1 MTHTSTRDIDISP
14 PVVAPGI
21 EVLYRSMQIRS
32 ETLPETVIH
41 DLLSN
46 SRRKNALRELRTR
59 GGTVTVRELSEA
71 IAAAE
76 TGTSPAPACVR
87 ESVYAS
93 LHQTHLPRLHELG
106 VVEYDRTRKEVRTCR
121 GARDVG
127 RYMEVISG
135 YGVTWTELY
144 QVLGVVTLL
153 VVLAAQL
160 DAPLISA
167 IDPIL
172 WTSGALAVFAAVT
185 AVQLWR
191 AFRISTPLQ

>member
-1 MTHTSTRDIDISP
+1 MEPIDTFSP
-14 PVVAPGI
+14 VNALHI
-21 EVLYRSMQIRS
+21 EVFQQSMQIRS
-32 ETLPETVIH
+32 DPLPETVIH

-46 SRRKNALRELRTR
+46 SRRKNTLRELRTR
-59 GGTVTVRELSEA
+59 GGAVSVRELSEA
-71 IAAAE
+71 IAADEA
-76 TGTSPAPACVR
+76 GTNPAPACVR

-127 RYMEVISG
+127 RYMEVVSG

-167 IDPIL
+167 IDPVL

-185 AVQLWR
+185 IVQLWR
-191 AFRISTPLQ
+191 AFRISTPLR

>member
-1 MTHTSTRDIDISP
+1 
-14 PVVAPGI
+14 
-21 EVLYRSMQIRS
+21 MQIRS
-32 ETLPETVIH
+32 NSLPETVIH
-41 DLLSN
+41 DVLSN
-46 SRRKNALRELRTR
+46 SRRKHALRELRTR
-59 GGTVTVRELSEA
+59 GGAISVRELTEA
-71 IAAAE
+71 IAADE

-93 LHQTHLPRLHELG
+93 LHQTHLPRLHDLG
-106 VVEYDRTRKEVRTCR
+106 VVVYDRDRKEVRACR

-127 RYMEVISG
+127 RYMEVVTG

-160 DAPLISA
+160 EAPLVGA
-167 IDPIL
+167 VDPIL

-185 AVQLWR
+185 LVQLWR
-191 AFRISTPLQ
+191 AFRLPTRFR